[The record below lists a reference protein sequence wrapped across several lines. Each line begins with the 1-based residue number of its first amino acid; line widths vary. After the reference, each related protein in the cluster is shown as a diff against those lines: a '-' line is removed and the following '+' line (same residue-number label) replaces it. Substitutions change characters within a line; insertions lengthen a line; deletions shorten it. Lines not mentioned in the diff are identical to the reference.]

1 MQTTRRGFLGATAAL
16 SLGGCLGSASM
27 ETLAVGIVPDVDPE
41 TAIEQNSELANYL
54 ENHLGVSIELRTSAD
69 YAGMVRAM
77 VAEQVDIAYY
87 GGVSYILA
95 HHRAGA
101 KPIVVGSKSGKTLW
115 HSAFIVPE
123 VSRVESMADV
133 QESAGNIELVFGD
146 PISTS
151 GTVMPTYFLETE
163 YDLSPNAA
171 FEQVTHVGAH
181 DATAKT
187 ISSANGALG
196 ALNARIYDAL
206 VEADDVTGV
215 REVWRTPGF
224 PDYPW
229 AVAPSLGGT
238 TADDVRNAFMSL
250 DSKGKTAIIEQQ
262 NVDKYVEVTHDDFKS
277 LDTAVEMAGIETEK
291 DELEKQVVADG

>member
-1 MQTTRRGFLGATAAL
+1 MEIRRRSYLGAIAAGA
-16 SLGGCLGSASM
+16 LGGCVGRGG
-27 ETLAVGIVPDVDPE
+27 EPTLTVGVVPDVDPD
-41 TAIEQNSELANYL
+41 TAVEQNTELANYL
-54 ENHLGVSIELRTSAD
+54 EEELDVSIDLQTSAN

-77 VAEQVDIAYY
+77 VSEEVDLAYY

-101 KPIVVGSKSGKTLW
+101 EPVVVGSSDGKTQW

-123 VSRVESMADV
+123 QSSVQTMEDV
-133 QESAGNIELVFGD
+133 QSAAGDLDVVFGD

-151 GTVMPTYFLETE
+151 GTVMPTYYLKTE
-163 YDLSPNAA
+163 HDLTPEAD

-187 ISSANGALG
+187 ISSETGALG

-206 VEADDVTGV
+206 VEANDVTGV

-229 AVAPSLGGT
+229 AVAPSIDGT
-238 TADDVRNAFMSL
+238 TTDEIRAAFTGLNPENNAAIL
-250 DSKGKTAIIEQQ
+250 DQQ
-262 NVDKYVEVTHDDFKS
+262 NVDGYVEVTHDDFAS
-277 LDTAVEMAGIETEK
+277 LDTAVNMAGIEVENGS
-291 DELEKQVVADG
+291 E

>member
-1 MQTTRRGFLGATAAL
+1 MQTTRRGFLGAAAAL
-16 SLGGCLGSASM
+16 SLGGCLGGAS
-27 ETLAVGIVPDVDPE
+27 EESLTVGIVPDVDPD
-41 TAIEQNSELANYL
+41 TAIEQNTELANYL
-54 ENHLGVSIELRTSAD
+54 ESELGVKIELRTSAD

-77 VAEQVDIAYY
+77 VAEQVDVAYY

-101 KPIVVGSKSGKTLW
+101 KPIVVGSKDGKTLW
-115 HSAFIVPE
+115 RSAFIVPE
-123 VSRVESMADV
+123 DSGVERMADV
-133 QESAGNIELVFGD
+133 QDSAGNLELVFGD

-151 GTVMPTYFLETE
+151 GTVMPTYYLETE
-163 YDLSPNAA
+163 HELSPGE
-171 FEQVTHVGAH
+171 FETKTHVGAH

-187 ISSANGALG
+187 ISSADGALG

-206 VEADDVTGV
+206 VDADDVTGV

-229 AVAPSLGGT
+229 AVAPTLGET
-238 TADDVRNAFMSL
+238 TTDDVRKAFTSL
-250 DSKGKTAIIEQQ
+250 DSKGKTAILDQQ
-262 NVDKYVEVTHDDFKS
+262 NVDEYVEVTHEDFTS

-291 DELEKQVVADG
+291 DA